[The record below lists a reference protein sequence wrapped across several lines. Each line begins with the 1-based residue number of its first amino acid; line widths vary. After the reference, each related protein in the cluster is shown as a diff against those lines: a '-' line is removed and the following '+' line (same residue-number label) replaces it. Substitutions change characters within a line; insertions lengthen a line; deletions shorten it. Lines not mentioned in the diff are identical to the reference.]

1 MALSL
6 TQNAIALL
14 IDLAERG
21 EIDPWDVKVIEVID
35 RFLSQLKPV
44 QVVEEGRSPYEADLS
59 QSGQAFLYA
68 SMLVLL
74 KADSLAR
81 SGTHD
86 DDVLEE
92 ELLEDEAIGNPL
104 PLSLE
109 RQIRRR
115 AVARPVQNR
124 RVTLK
129 ELITQLEVMAAAVA
143 DHQPRQRLRRPR
155 PQSRAQA
162 TRAITE
168 LAHQENLSEIAA
180 ALEQFLQEHW
190 DDVRQGQ
197 DWMEFEALL
206 NLWISSDACEVIHQT
221 NQHNSL
227 QSDRVGVF
235 WALLFLSAQSKVE
248 LLQEEFYKDLQVR
261 SLTDA
266 VQTQLVDP
274 SVIALLD

>member
-1 MALSL
+1 MALSIA
-6 TQNAIALL
+6 QNAIALL

-35 RFLSQLKPV
+35 RFLSQLNPV
-44 QVVEEGRSPYEADLS
+44 QAVEEGRSPYEADLS

-81 SGTHD
+81 SGTHED
-86 DDVLEE
+86 EVLEE
-92 ELLEDEAIGNPL
+92 EFLEDEAVGNPL
-104 PLSLE
+104 PFSLE

-115 AVARPVQNR
+115 AVARPVQSR

-143 DHQPRQRLRRPR
+143 DHKPRQRVRRPR
-155 PQSRAQA
+155 SQSRAQA

-180 ALEQFLQEHW
+180 ALEQFLQDHW
-190 DDVRQGQ
+190 DDVRQGE

-206 NLWISSDACEVIHQT
+206 DLWVSSDACEVIHQA
-221 NQHNSL
+221 NHHQSL

-261 SLTDA
+261 SLADE
-266 VQTQLVDP
+266 VQPQLADP
-274 SVIALLD
+274 AVIALLD